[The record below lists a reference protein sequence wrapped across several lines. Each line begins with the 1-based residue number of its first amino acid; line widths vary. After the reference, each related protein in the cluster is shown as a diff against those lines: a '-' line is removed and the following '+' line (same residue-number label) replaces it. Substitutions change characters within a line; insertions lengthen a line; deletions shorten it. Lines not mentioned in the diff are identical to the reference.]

1 MIEVANLTHAYGSFK
16 AVEDVTFKLEKGEVV
31 GFLGPNGAGKTTT
44 MKVLAGYL
52 QPATG
57 KVTVAGHDVLREPEA
72 VKRSLGYLAEHN
84 PLYVDMT
91 VRSFLDYVGALRGLE
106 RPVRREAIGRAAER
120 TGVAPVLDQPVG
132 ELSKGFRQRTGL
144 AAALIHDP
152 PILILDEPTSGLDPV
167 QVQHIR
173 SLIREVGATR
183 TVLFSTHVLSEV
195 EATCKRAIVIS
206 AGKIAGDGPI
216 DDLKKKAAH
225 GATRVRLRS
234 GTAELPGS
242 EELAAT
248 LARLDSV
255 ASVKP
260 ATDGAFVL
268 VPKGEPEPLATETF
282 KLAVE
287 KGWTLLEL
295 APIQASLEEVF
306 LALTGHPQGG

>member
-1 MIEVANLTHAYGSFK
+1 MIEVGALTHSYGSFK
-16 AVEDVTFKLEKGEVV
+16 AVEDVSFKLEKGEVV

-52 QPATG
+52 SPLAG
-57 KVTVAGHDVLREPEA
+57 KVVVAGHDVLADPEA

-91 VRSFLDYVGALRGLE
+91 VHGFLDYVGSLRGLE
-106 RPVRREAIGRAAER
+106 RRARTEAVLRAADR
-120 TGVAPVLDQPVG
+120 TGIRAVLDQPIG

-144 AAALIHDP
+144 AAALLHDP
-152 PILILDEPTSGLDPV
+152 PVLILDEPTSGLDPV

-173 SLIREVGATR
+173 ALIREVGATR

-206 AGKIAGDGPI
+206 AGKIVGDGPI
-216 DDLKKKAAH
+216 DDLKRKAAR
-225 GATRVRLRS
+225 GAIRVRFKPGKS
-234 GTAELPGS
+234 ELPAS
-242 EELAAT
+242 EELVATVAKLEAAAKVKAADGT
-248 LARLDSV
+248 LV
-255 ASVKP
+255 VE
-260 ATDGAFVL
+260 
-268 VPKGEPEPLATETF
+268 PKGHDPEPLSSEIF
-282 KLAVE
+282 SLAVD

-306 LALTGHPQGG
+306 LALTGNVS